1 MFFVLVFCCLF
12 GVVFHLLGVFIRVE
26 SVLLL
31 KRGGCVVEKFLF
43 RPRGS
48 RVLVH
53 FGSPD
58 GVGYGSEVTYGSG
71 GDVGGKSVGAV

>member
-1 MFFVLVFCCLF
+1 MRN
-12 GVVFHLLGVFIRVE
+12 G
-26 SVLLL
+26 VLL
-31 KRGGCVVEKFLF
+31 K
-43 RPRGS
+43 PRGS